1 MSVKSKL
8 ALTTAVLGVLALNT
22 HQFRVNRELEFKISA
37 AQKTAAKPKPWPLV
51 VTVRKTVIT
60 EGGGREQI
68 SLAIL
73 QAPGVPTILRKVGA
87 KFYPLTVDDIRQD
100 PGLMKQLTNRF
111 ASISG
116 QLQAKLQGYGLS
128 PEAVESFHSI
138 IAERDAQTY
147 LLFLD
152 YSQPGLDDGD
162 LASFDAERRGLYD
175 DADAQIGAL
184 INNADNFADYK
195 ASADQDDT
203 GQQALQT
210 FTSNLKR
217 AASAAG
223 EDLALSPEQNDALSS
238 IMQEELANSGLPDP
252 FVAHLMQASGMAVIT
267 PSFLQSQQM
276 KETGTDI
283 TAFAPEKEAM
293 LNRILDRAAQVLT
306 PAQFAVF
313 QQKPPDMMAMQ
324 MRFGTAQNLSMPIT
338 PLPFGVTLPPF
349 GVTLPSGQLTI
360 FPANA
365 GGSSGVGG
373 AFSYGIKTLPASP

>member
-1 MSVKSKL
+1 MSAKTKL
-8 ALTTAVLGVLALNT
+8 ALAAVVLGVLALNT
-22 HQFRVNRELEFKISA
+22 HQFQVNRELEVEISA
-37 AQKTAAKPKPWPLV
+37 VQKVAAKPKPRPV
-51 VTVRKTVIT
+51 VATVRKTVIT
-60 EGGGREQI
+60 EGSGREQI

-73 QAPGVPTILRKVGA
+73 QAPGVPTMLRKVGA

-111 ASISG
+111 SSIPST
-116 QLQAKLQGYGLS
+116 LQAKLQGYGLS
-128 PEAVESFHSI
+128 PEAVESYHSI

-162 LASFDAERRGLYD
+162 LASFDAERQALDD

-195 ASADQDDT
+195 DSADQDDT

-217 AASAAG
+217 AASTAG
-223 EDLALSPEQNDALSS
+223 EDLTLSPEQSDALTN

-267 PSFLQSQQM
+267 PSFLQSKQM
-276 KETGTDI
+276 QETGTDI
-283 TAFAPEKEAM
+283 TAFAPEKATM
-293 LNRILDRAAQVLT
+293 LSRIMDRAAQVLT

-313 QQKPPDMMAMQ
+313 QQKPPDLMTMQ
-324 MRFGTAQNLSMPIT
+324 MRSKTTLYLEQPIT
-338 PLPFGVTLPPF
+338 PLPFGDTAQ
-349 GVTLPSGQLTI
+349 TGQLTI

-365 GGSSGVGG
+365 GGSSGFGG
-373 AFSYGIKTLPASP
+373 NFSYSIKTLPAAP